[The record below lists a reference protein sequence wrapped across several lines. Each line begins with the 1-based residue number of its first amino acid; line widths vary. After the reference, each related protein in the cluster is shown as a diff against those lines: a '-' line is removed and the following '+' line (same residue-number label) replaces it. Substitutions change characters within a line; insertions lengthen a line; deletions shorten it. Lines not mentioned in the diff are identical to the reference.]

1 MKILVRLWLNNRLF
15 GPQKKWGSFQNFD
28 SQSHLV
34 NAFLHKPHWTVEGE
48 GAKQN
53 DNFIS

>member
-53 DNFIS
+53 DSFIS